1 MPRKKKKLR
10 TQVQLASTACAP
22 ETCTCTVNDQ
32 TVDDA
37 LLRTLQH
44 PAYAKNNSS
53 ADLIFVPSRGAFN
66 RKDVLWYICRDYLS
80 HSSLSSDLPPK
91 QVRLRQ
97 ALRRV
102 GQRKPTNWAGWQY
115 ISEFNTKTT
124 SFRTLGK
131 ALWDGC
137 CLPPPTAKVA
147 REVLDEQ
154 KAHKEAWTALLKSPD
169 LTASI
174 CASSCTKELENA
186 ASDVQAAMDHLN
198 IKSSAAAT
206 LHGTPLR
213 VFGVR
218 MFLMY
223 VAMDAWEST
232 VL

>member
-1 MPRKKKKLR
+1 MNSMTITLTDR
-10 TQVQLASTACAP
+10 CANSYYIMHFICVFH
-22 ETCTCTVNDQ
+22 TDQ